1 MSVSRTQ
8 DTKTHT
14 IKPFVSGQ
22 ARARWIIGF
31 LIVSI
36 GLNLAIVVALF
47 SQIDLLSRVA
57 AGQTITRAV
66 AAANDNRLQTTS
78 NSRCPIIHRKQ
89 AVLSI
94 VVFAIGRKMR
104 RTDSTSYDS
113 GLHRQ

>member
-1 MSVSRTQ
+1 M
-8 DTKTHT
+8 
-14 IKPFVSGQ
+14 
-22 ARARWIIGF
+22 A
-31 LIVSI
+31 L
-36 GLNLAIVVALF
+36 GLVDLRCYSNLLGTGPHASHQLTGNGHR
-47 SQIDLLSRVA
+47 D
-57 AGQTITRAV
+57 
-66 AAANDNRLQTTS
+66 S